1 MFNMSNSFLENLKKR
16 RSIYALGKNVKLS
29 EDEITEIIEE
39 AIRQSPSAFNSQ
51 SIRAVILYGKA
62 HDELWDGILDIL
74 RGEVPNEEAFKAT
87 KAKVEG
93 AFKAGLGTVL
103 FYTDEDV
110 IADLKKNFP
119 LYKDA
124 FDMFGEHGM
133 GIANVDVWT
142 ALANEGIGASLQ
154 HYNPIADKFIAEK
167 FNIPANWTL
176 KAQMPFGSIEQPAGD
191 KEFMPD
197 DERFRVIK

>member
-1 MFNMSNSFLENLKKR
+1 
-16 RSIYALGKNVKLS
+16 
-29 EDEITEIIEE
+29 
-39 AIRQSPSAFNSQ
+39 
-51 SIRAVILYGKA
+51 
-62 HDELWDGILDIL
+62 
-74 RGEVPNEEAFKAT
+74 
-87 KAKVEG
+87 
-93 AFKAGLGTVL
+93 
-103 FYTDEDV
+103 EDV

-167 FNIPANWTL
+167 FDIPANWTL